1 MSDGFIHTFVP
12 LRDPPWTWKC
22 WLQEQ
27 HKQHTTGSL
36 PPLKEWLSQSSW
48 FSLMN
53 GRKNYLRIFST
64 WEKANARTVFTKSR
78 FFFLTLKYNTFYYML
93 NRIKYFIISSCHLIT
108 PWVILQLPWFMG
120 HDCVLIVFL
129 PFPLSNHNHWLRA
142 LRDFWCHNN
151 NLKKTANIKSKNT
164 TTWEKQTNINK

>member
-1 MSDGFIHTFVP
+1 MAFFHTFVP

-22 WLQEQ
+22 WPQEQ

-48 FSLMN
+48 FSLIVYR
-53 GRKNYLRIFST
+53 RKKLIWEYVPPGKRRMPEQFSQNPGSSSSPWNRI
-64 WEKANARTVFTKSR
+64 R
-78 FFFLTLKYNTFYYML
+78 YML
-93 NRIKYFIISSCHLIT
+93 NRIKYFIISSCHHIT

-129 PFPLSNHNHWLRA
+129 PFPLSNHNHWLRT
-142 LRDFWCHNN
+142 LGDFWCHNN
-151 NLKKTANIKSKNT
+151 NLRKT
-164 TTWEKQTNINK
+164 NK